1 MGPRGR
7 LPGLLIGGAGRPA
20 SRGPLEGA
28 AEVEVPEAGLRQD
41 LRVSSGGGG
50 SIQRRCQQ
58 FQSVALL
65 FSCTNTAIM
74 PKRKSP
80 ENTEGKDGSKV
91 TKQEPTRRSARLS
104 AKPAPPKPEPKPR
117 KTSAKKEPATKVSK
131 GVKGKKE
138 EKQEAGKEST
148 AAPSENGDTKA
159 EEIHISRSTVNVS
172 ASRGTPPSTLS
183 VKGQIETVRVKG
195 TEN

>member
-1 MGPRGR
+1 MGPRDR

-41 LRVSSGGGG
+41 LRVSSCGGG
-50 SIQRRCQQ
+50 STQRRCQQ
-58 FQSVALL
+58 FKPVALL
-65 FSCTNTAIM
+65 FSCTNTVM

-117 KTSAKKEPATKVSK
+117 KTSAKNQQQRLAKVLK
-131 GVKGKKE
+131 GRRRRSRKLGRKVLQHRLKMVTLKLK
-138 EKQEAGKEST
+138 
-148 AAPSENGDTKA
+148 
-159 EEIHISRSTVNVS
+159 RSTS
-172 ASRGTPPSTLS
+172 LAQLLMSQPPE
-183 VKGQIETVRVKG
+183 VPHPAHCQ
-195 TEN
+195 

>member
-1 MGPRGR
+1 
-7 LPGLLIGGAGRPA
+7 
-20 SRGPLEGA
+20 
-28 AEVEVPEAGLRQD
+28 
-41 LRVSSGGGG
+41 
-50 SIQRRCQQ
+50 
-58 FQSVALL
+58 
-65 FSCTNTAIM
+65 M

-117 KTSAKKEPATKVSK
+117 KTSAKKEPAAKVSK

-138 EKQEAGKEST
+138 EKQDAGKEGP

-159 EEIHISRSTVNVS
+159 EETPAGHQLEVV
-172 ASRGTPPSTLS
+172 ASLCWVFVGSCGIVCAQLR
-183 VKGQIETVRVKG
+183 
-195 TEN
+195 

>member
-1 MGPRGR
+1 
-7 LPGLLIGGAGRPA
+7 
-20 SRGPLEGA
+20 
-28 AEVEVPEAGLRQD
+28 
-41 LRVSSGGGG
+41 
-50 SIQRRCQQ
+50 
-58 FQSVALL
+58 
-65 FSCTNTAIM
+65 M

-91 TKQEPTRRSARLS
+91 TKQEQSHHTYARTNQKMPTRRSARLS

-117 KTSAKKEPATKVSK
+117 KTSAKKEPGAKISR
-131 GVKGKKE
+131 GAKGKKE
-138 EKQEAGKEST
+138 EKQEAGKEGT
-148 AAPSENGDTKA
+148 APSENGETKA

-172 ASRGTPPSTLS
+172 TSRGTPPSTLS

>member
-1 MGPRGR
+1 
-7 LPGLLIGGAGRPA
+7 
-20 SRGPLEGA
+20 
-28 AEVEVPEAGLRQD
+28 
-41 LRVSSGGGG
+41 
-50 SIQRRCQQ
+50 
-58 FQSVALL
+58 
-65 FSCTNTAIM
+65 M

-117 KTSAKKEPATKVSK
+117 KTSAKKEPAAKVSK

-138 EKQEAGKEST
+138 EKQDAGKEGP

-159 EEIHISRSTVNVS
+159 EEIRISRSTVNVS

-183 VKGQIETVRVKG
+183 VKGQIETAQK
-195 TEN
+195 TESVANEGE